1 MSMTDP
7 ISDMLIRIRNAIM
20 AKKEEAE
27 MPSSKIKVEI
37 AKILKEEG
45 YIINF
50 RIIPD
55 NKQNKLKLLLKYTT
69 KGGNVITGLQRVS
82 KPSCRIYCNRE
93 RIPQVL
99 NGIGITILS
108 TSSGIVTGE
117 RAKKLGLGGEILCN
131 IW

>member
-7 ISDMLIRIRNAIM
+7 ISDMLTQIRNAIM
-20 AKKEEAE
+20 AKKEDVE
-27 MPSSKIKVEI
+27 MLSSKIKVEI

-55 NKQNKLKLLLKYTT
+55 NKQNMLKLLLKYTSE
-69 KGGNVITGLQRVS
+69 GENIITGLQRVS
-82 KPSCRIYCNRE
+82 KPSCRIYCKRE
-93 RIPQVL
+93 KIPQVL
-99 NGIGITILS
+99 NGIGINILS
-108 TSSGIVTGE
+108 TSSGILTGDKA
-117 RAKKLGLGGEILCN
+117 RKLGLGGEIICN